1 MATADVQLKSVFP
14 SKDYTTP
21 TPESTPSIGALAS
34 PTEPFGGFNIPSN
47 AAGEAVQNARAWST
61 ATRYLSRDHT
71 DDSSLP
77 QKHDIEAF
85 DQLLNEQTLLLADW
99 YLNSISMHF
108 RQHVLPDLSSW
119 QAPIAVS
126 RANDLINTTVQVL
139 QDAQGLYLEPLAR
152 LSSAS
157 RSTSFVVA
165 VDVFRFQ
172 VLRRLHSL
180 VLYSLPRQRVMKTLA
195 SALYQHMRTDLGIYS
210 NPEKCLKNDRCLC
223 KINFKGFPLK
233 LLHEVG
239 LGDDLAQRALALA
252 THRLLDGPAVERRC
266 MQVDWSGHK
275 TVVPRL
281 KAWIEDCFALCIQS
295 AIGALTG
302 APFQFTGNDIEKMA
316 ASAVLSLVRKR
327 TEALFDYVKVWPAS
341 TGALLDIK
349 EHIATGST
357 MEKASLCTTFIRQV
371 QQRILHAGATT
382 VDVLS
387 VYVNV
392 IHAFKLLDARGVL
405 LDKVAGPLRIYLRS
419 RDDTVSVMA
428 ASFLADIDADG
439 NLSGDNDD
447 KICVDIARA
456 AQNSSLEDSRSDRGL
471 NWDDMEWVPDP
482 IDAGSNH
489 KYTKSEDVLSY
500 ILGLF
505 DQEDFIKEVTNVLA
519 QHLLQ
524 ATDPEFAKE
533 TRLVELFKS
542 RFDPSKLQAAE
553 VMLKDMR
560 DSVMLQKRMLPSRE
574 QKSVP
579 TPRDIQAAIPE
590 DGITLRSLEQQFD
603 NRMTH
608 SQFLASVKLTANR
621 RGDLY
626 FPKRGRLP
634 SPEKE
639 QAPERSDPYD
649 RGDPDISFRILSSF
663 FWPQLRTNKFSLP
676 ESSVLPGRLTE
687 IGDKFAHYSGQR
699 RLEWQHALGRMSI
712 TLELEDRTI
721 TEPDVHAWRVSVI
734 DSFSPDADHVEE
746 FNGLTRTSEDIEAQ
760 LQMDAELVSDALAYW
775 SHKRVL
781 YQPSPGNYA
790 VLERLDMD
798 VAATATAAGGEEE
811 AFAAVKS
818 QDAVLRENAPMFE
831 IFIANMLR
839 NSGPKEVG
847 GMMGIAN
854 MLKMVLP
861 TFTYGEEEVL
871 FLLGEMERRGEVV
884 RDGEAWKVV
893 K

>member
-1 MATADVQLKSVFP
+1 
-14 SKDYTTP
+14 
-21 TPESTPSIGALAS
+21 
-34 PTEPFGGFNIPSN
+34 
-47 AAGEAVQNARAWST
+47 
-61 ATRYLSRDHT
+61 
-71 DDSSLP
+71 
-77 QKHDIEAF
+77 
-85 DQLLNEQTLLLADW
+85 
-99 YLNSISMHF
+99 
-108 RQHVLPDLSSW
+108 
-119 QAPIAVS
+119 
-126 RANDLINTTVQVL
+126 
-139 QDAQGLYLEPLAR
+139 
-152 LSSAS
+152 
-157 RSTSFVVA
+157 
-165 VDVFRFQ
+165 
-172 VLRRLHSL
+172 
-180 VLYSLPRQRVMKTLA
+180 
-195 SALYQHMRTDLGIYS
+195 
-210 NPEKCLKNDRCLC
+210 
-223 KINFKGFPLK
+223 
-233 LLHEVG
+233 
-239 LGDDLAQRALALA
+239 
-252 THRLLDGPAVERRC
+252 

-281 KAWIEDCFALCIQS
+281 KAWVEDCFAPCIQG

-302 APFQFTGNDIEKMA
+302 APFQFTGNDVERMA

-357 MEKASLCTTFIRQV
+357 VEKASLCTTFIRQV

-405 LDKVAGPLRIYLRS
+405 LDKVAGPLRNYLRS

-428 ASFLADIDADG
+428 ASFLADIDVDG
-439 NLSGDNDD
+439 NLSEDNDD

-519 QHLLQ
+519 QHLLR

-560 DSVMLQKRMLPSRE
+560 DSVMLEKRILPIRE
-574 QKSVP
+574 KISVP

-590 DGITLRSLEQQFD
+590 DGITLRSLEQQFE
-603 NRMTH
+603 NRMSH

-634 SPEKE
+634 PSAGKN
-639 QAPERSDPYD
+639 ERASDKLDSYN

-676 ESSVLPGRLTE
+676 EFSTLPDDLAKIENKFNRL
-687 IGDKFAHYSGQR
+687 GGQR
-699 RLEWQHALGRMSI
+699 CLEWQHALGRMSI

-734 DSFSPDADHVEE
+734 DAFSAPYERNAEDFEGA
-746 FNGLTRTSEDIEAQ
+746 TRTNDQ
-760 LQMDAELVSDALAYW
+760 LEKQLEMDAELVADALSYW

-781 YQPSPGNYA
+781 YQPEAGKYA

-798 VAATATAAGGEEE
+798 FAVQSAAAGEEE
-811 AFAAVKS
+811 AFSAVKS

-861 TFTYGEEEVL
+861 TFTYGEDEVL
-871 FLLGEMERRGEVV
+871 FLLGEMEGRGEVV
-884 RDGEAWKVV
+884 RDGEAWKVA